1 MSAPDLSSY
10 GEDVL
15 RTAPDYV
22 AYVPRGG
29 AANDWTNQHFLVV
42 RSWSG
47 AFLAVW
53 TQATFENNQDQ
64 RVVFARSDDGGVT
77 WSEPRVVDGPSGDDG
92 RLASWGFPVLAPEL
106 RRVYVFYTKN
116 IGVVD
121 VREDT
126 TGLLAYKYSDDE
138 GETWSERLSLPMER
152 SAISPTDPATPENWI
167 CYQTPI
173 LNPRGEV
180 TAGFTRW
187 AGTGYHSESH
197 LFQRHSE
204 CWFLRFENI
213 LTEADPARL
222 RVSTWPRAP
231 HGIRVP
237 KPGDP
242 AHSIAQEPA
251 IQNLPDGR
259 MICLMRTLTGYVW
272 WSVSEDAGEVVVGG
286 QSAAVCVG
294 RAAGAASD
302 FTVSALPAFGRALPA
317 DLPQQHR
324 DGERGRGSARLQAEP
339 ASGVVQHRSG
349 AGWGGGAA
357 AGVQRAA
364 SADRQRRGGAAAGGS
379 DAGGYLRQLL

>member
-53 TQATFENNQDQ
+53 TQATFENNADQ

-138 GETWSERLSLPMER
+138 GATWSERLSLPMER
-152 SAISPTDPATPENWI
+152 SAISPTDPGTPENWI

-187 AGTGYHSESH
+187 AGTEYHSESH

-204 CWFLRFENI
+204 CWFLRFDNI

-242 AHSIAQEPA
+242 EHSIAQEPA

-259 MICLMRTLTGYVW
+259 MICLMRTLTGFVW
-272 WSVSEDAGEVVVGG
+272 WFVSDDAGESWSEAEVL
-286 QSAAVCVG
+286 
-294 RAAGAASD
+294 RFASD
-302 FTVSALPAFGRALPA
+302 GRPVPHPISPCPLYRLSDGRYLLIFHNNTGTANGAEGPHDSKRNRRPAWFSIGRVRDSAEGNRW
-317 DLPQQHR
+317 R
-324 DGERGRGSARLQAEP
+324 SASREC
-339 ASGVVQHRSG
+339 
-349 AGWGGGAA
+349 
-357 AGVQRAA
+357 
-364 SADRQRRGGAAAGGS
+364 
-379 DAGGYLRQLL
+379 